1 MANLQQPTMATGAS
15 VEVEALREGFNRGFS
30 DYPYNLQMDAS
41 AMPVYL
47 ASSSIAVEDCAV
59 LMAEEQGR
67 LRGVGASLLGV
78 RGEEGWCG
86 GLSVAPEYRGHGWG
100 MRLMEQLK
108 RRAVE
113 RGVRLVRL
121 EVRVENDHALAVY
134 RQVGFEEQRE
144 LLLWERD
151 PRQGALP
158 LPYERLEETDPA
170 HILREFYSWHEQPL
184 AWQRSARSLLSHV
197 AQDDCIGLTIP
208 AKDGAP
214 VAYVVAEL
222 MPRSRSRGEPA
233 TRLQILDI
241 AVDPNAD
248 LLDAGRPLV
257 QALQL
262 RYADVTLALLNEPED
277 SSLNRIF
284 ASFGFRV
291 FDRQY
296 ELALDL

>member
-1 MANLQQPTMATGAS
+1 MSEPQQPIIATGAS

-30 DYPYNLQMDAS
+30 DYPYNLQLDAT
-41 AMPVYL
+41 AMPIYL
-47 ASSSIAVEDCAV
+47 ASASIAVEDCAV

-67 LRGVGASLLGV
+67 LHGVGASLLAV

-86 GLSVAPEYRGHGWG
+86 GLGVAPHYRGHGWG
-100 MRLMEQLK
+100 RRLMEQFK

-113 RGVRLVRL
+113 RGVRRARL
-121 EVRVENDHALAVY
+121 EARVENHHALDVY
-134 RQVGFEEQRE
+134 RRVGFVEQRE

-170 HILREFYSWHEQPL
+170 RILREFYCWHEQPL
-184 AWQRSARSLLSHV
+184 AWQRSASSLLSHV
-197 AQDDCIGLTIP
+197 AQFDCIGLTIP

-222 MPRSRSRGEPA
+222 MPRSRPRGELS
-233 TRLQILDI
+233 TRVQILDI
-241 AVDPNAD
+241 AVDPSAD

-262 RYADVTLALLNEPED
+262 RYVDKTLAITNEPED
-277 SSLNRIF
+277 SCLNRIF

-296 ELALDL
+296 EMALNL